1 MRVLGIDPGTR
12 VTGYGVVDG
21 GDRGSA
27 SLVECGVIRPP
38 RGAPLPDRLADVY
51 EGVRDLIDRHHPAVL
66 ALESVFLRRNVRSTV
81 TLGQAHGV
89 VLLAAA
95 QADIPIVRYAP
106 AMVKKT
112 VVGMGR
118 AGKGQVGYVVAQLLR
133 LAAPPAPADAADGVA
148 VALTHLLRRR

>member
-1 MRVLGIDPGTR
+1 M
-12 VTGYGVVDG
+12 
-21 GDRGSA
+21 
-27 SLVECGVIRPP
+27 ECGVIRPP
-38 RGAPLPDRLADVY
+38 RSAPLPNRLADVY

-112 VVGMGR
+112 VVGTGR

-133 LAAPPAPADAADGVA
+133 LATPPAPADAADGVA

>member
-1 MRVLGIDPGTR
+1 VRVLGVDPGTV

-21 GDRGSA
+21 DRGKTR
-27 SLVECGVIRPP
+27 LVECGVIRPP
-38 RGAPLPDRLADVY
+38 RGAALPDRLADVY
-51 EGVRDLIDRHHPAVL
+51 DGVRDLIDRHRPSVL
-66 ALESVFLRRNVRSTV
+66 ALESVFLHRNVRSTV

-95 QADIPIVRYAP
+95 QAEVPIVRYAP

-112 VVGMGR
+112 VVGNGR
-118 AGKGQVGYVVAQLLR
+118 AQKGQVGYVVAQLLR
-133 LAAPPAPADAADGVA
+133 LAEPPTPADAADGVA